1 MSRPH
6 PVLPLRMFW
15 ACLLP
20 ASLLLA
26 GCAQPY
32 KGIVKPVTALSQL
45 SPELENLSS
54 SAIDAYLKGDVR
66 PVFPCSLAIAK
77 LQTPRT
83 WSGYASSEKA
93 VLVVPGG
100 DEAAAWR
107 KLADPAPDAASPID
121 QVHFISGLLAQANPS
136 LKGLRDA
143 AAMVRAPLL
152 LVYLQ
157 ADTFDSGYNDAAMA
171 YWTFI
176 GLFVVPGNRVGH
188 YTACQAVL
196 VDTRSGMVVATA
208 DGEAKREENVLPGAV
223 DIAEDRVEREAQA
236 EAVKALQ
243 ENVRQVLLELSRRSA
258 TSSPA
263 APAEGTHAEG

>member
-1 MSRPH
+1 MPRPS
-6 PVLPLRMFW
+6 PLPLVRVVLAW
-15 ACLLP
+15 LP
-20 ASLLLA
+20 LSLLLS
-26 GCAQPY
+26 GCGAPY
-32 KGIVKPVTALSQL
+32 KGIVKPVTSLSKL
-45 SPELENLSS
+45 SPELENLSDF
-54 SAIDAYLKGDVR
+54 AIDAHLKGDVQ

-107 KLADPAPDAASPID
+107 KLADPSPDGASPID
-121 QVHFISGLLAQANPS
+121 QVHFISGLLAESQPT
-136 LKGLRDA
+136 LKNLRDA
-143 AAMVRAPLL
+143 AALVRAPLL

-157 ADTFDSGYNDAAMA
+157 ADTSDSGYNDAAMA

-196 VDTRSGMVVATA
+196 VDTRTGMVVATA
-208 DGEAKREENVLPGAV
+208 DGEGQREEDVLPGAV

-236 EAVKALQ
+236 EALKAVQ
-243 ENVRQVLLELSRRSA
+243 ANVRQVILELSRR
-258 TSSPA
+258 TA
-263 APAEGTHAEG
+263 ASGPAE